1 MCENFPNCNTYVV
14 KAEEEKIQGFVA
26 SEKLRKLRQTTH
38 WYVDILWKT
47 KIINTRTEC
56 YSFLANS
63 LHIGISRCHIGM
75 FDEKLCQKAINICTD
90 YISENAGE
98 IKTFKTL
105 NDKELETLM
114 KIFKEEKTTKNKR

>member
-1 MCENFPNCNTYVV
+1 M
-14 KAEEEKIQGFVA
+14 KAEKENIQGFVA

-47 KIINTRTEC
+47 KIINSRTDC

-63 LHIGISRCHIGM
+63 LNIGISRCHIGM
-75 FDEKLCQKAINICTD
+75 FDEKLCHKAISVCAN

-105 NDKELETLM
+105 NSNELETLM
-114 KIFKEEKTTKNKR
+114 KIFRKEEKNKEKNKKR